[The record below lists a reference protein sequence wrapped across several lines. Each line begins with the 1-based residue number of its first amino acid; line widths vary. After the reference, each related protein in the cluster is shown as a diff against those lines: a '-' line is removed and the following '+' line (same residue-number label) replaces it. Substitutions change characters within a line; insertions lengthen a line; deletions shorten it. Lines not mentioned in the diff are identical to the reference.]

1 MNTTPEELI
10 ARKLT
15 LPVAPAAV
23 TGVIRVFKSPN
34 VTVTAVVAEIAD
46 DPVLTA
52 LLLRTANTVGFS
64 HGRRISSPLDAV
76 RTLGLDRVY
85 GLVTA
90 AAVQGSFHLVP
101 AAKLDAVWEVSLKA
115 ADFALDIGAL
125 IGIDRATAY
134 TAGLLH
140 AVGMLVMSASMPEA
154 VRAMD
159 EVHPPMLP
167 RRPGLEQTAFGYSY
181 AEAGGALLHHW
192 GLPQRFVDALKH
204 QFAPLENDHHEVLAT
219 VVCIAGWR
227 ARAEFCNLN
236 EADMITSYPDEVGLL
251 LGLDPDMMM
260 GSTVSWRLRD
270 PAPAG

>member
-1 MNTTPEELI
+1 MNKTPEDLL
-10 ARKLT
+10 AQQLT
-15 LPVAPAAV
+15 LPVAPAAL

-34 VTVTAVVAEIAD
+34 VTITAVVAEIAD

-52 LLLRTANTVGFS
+52 QLLRTANAVGFS
-64 HGRRISSPLDAV
+64 QGRRISSPLEAV
-76 RTLGLDRVY
+76 RLLGLDKVY

-115 ADFALDIGAL
+115 ADFALDIGTL

-140 AVGMLVMSASMPEA
+140 AVGMLVMSSAMPDA
-154 VRAMD
+154 IRSMD
-159 EVHPPMLP
+159 EFHPPMLP
-167 RRPGLEQTAFGYSY
+167 RRPKLEHTAFGYSY
-181 AEAGGALLHHW
+181 ADAGAALLRHW

-204 QFAPLENDHHEVLAT
+204 QFSPLDEDHHEVLAA

-227 ARAEFCNLN
+227 ARAEFCGLN

-251 LGLDPDMMM
+251 LGLDPDVML
-260 GSTVSWRLRD
+260 GSTVSWQLRD
-270 PAPAG
+270 TVPAS